1 MSNLDLMGTCVPLAD
16 DVVWSL
22 RKMLDSGNHPVGT
35 RLPAERNLCA
45 ELKVSRTVLRTAL
58 ARLEAEGRLWRN
70 VGQGTF
76 VGGRPVKTGNAI
88 VLASALTSP
97 AEVME
102 VRLVIEPPGAFHAA
116 IRATEDDIAHLQ
128 HCLSKLDGSPNH
140 ANYARWDS
148 TFHRGIF
155 EAAHNSLLLMLFDA
169 VNDVRSQASWS
180 SVWERMLTPN
190 RAAFRQ
196 QHKRIV
202 EAIASRNPASAQEQM
217 RAHLDLV
224 RDAISFAPTYKHAL
238 ADGDRSRSASKM
250 VSKSKNKAGKD

>member
-1 MSNLDLMGTCVPLAD
+1 
-16 DVVWSL
+16 
-22 RKMLDSGNHPVGT
+22 MLDSGNHPVGT
-35 RLPAERNLCA
+35 RLPAERDLCA

-88 VLASALTSP
+88 VLSSAFTSP

-102 VRLVIEPPGAFHAA
+102 VRLVIEPQGAFHAA
-116 IRATEDDIAHLQ
+116 VRATEDDIAHLR

-148 TFHRGIF
+148 TFHRGIC
-155 EAAHNSLLLMLFDA
+155 EAAHNSLFLMLFDA

-180 SVWERMLTPN
+180 AVWDRMLTPN
-190 RAAFRQ
+190 RTEFHQ
-196 QHKRIV
+196 QHQNIV
-202 EAIASRNPASAQEQM
+202 DAIALRDPAAAQEAMRVHLSLVREAISSPSNSARISQEDGPVKGRHASRAKPKKA
-217 RAHLDLV
+217 
-224 RDAISFAPTYKHAL
+224 APRT
-238 ADGDRSRSASKM
+238 S
-250 VSKSKNKAGKD
+250 

>member
-1 MSNLDLMGTCVPLAD
+1 MPLAD

-35 RLPAERNLCA
+35 RLPAERDLCA
-45 ELKVSRTVLRTAL
+45 ELNVSRTVLRTAL

-88 VLASALTSP
+88 VLASAVTSP

-102 VRLVIEPPGAFHAA
+102 VRLVIEPQGAFHAA

-128 HCLSKLDGSPNH
+128 HCLSKLDDSPNH

-180 SVWERMLTPN
+180 NVWERMLTPN
-190 RAAFRQ
+190 RAVFSRQ
-196 QHKRIV
+196 HRKIV
-202 EAIASRNPASAQEQM
+202 DAIASRDPSSAQDQM
-217 RAHLDLV
+217 QIHLSLV
-224 RDAISFAPTYKHAL
+224 REAISFSPSYSRAL
-238 ADGDRSRSASKM
+238 DDGSPLLTPAKET
-250 VSKSKNKAGKD
+250 SKSKAKDRKA